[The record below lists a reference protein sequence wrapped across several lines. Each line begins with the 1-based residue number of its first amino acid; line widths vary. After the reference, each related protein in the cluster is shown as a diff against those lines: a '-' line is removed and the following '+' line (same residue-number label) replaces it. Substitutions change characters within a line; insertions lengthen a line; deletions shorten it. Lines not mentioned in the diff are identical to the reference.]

1 MATAEFSK
9 FVGILKNKMLF
20 LKYKSTTL
28 CQVQHFVEENIPP
41 ALFQSKMHE
50 AYYLCVCVCVCVCVN
65 VLHWYSEAVGSSS
78 QM

>member
-1 MATAEFSK
+1 
-9 FVGILKNKMLF
+9 MLF

-28 CQVQHFVEENIPP
+28 CQIQHFVEENIPP
-41 ALFQSKMHE
+41 ALFLSKMHE
-50 AYYLCVCVCVCVCVN
+50 AYYLCVCVCVN